1 MRSFCGICLLTFVG
15 ILSVCFPTHGQS
27 DPPSVKVADTTGIA
41 SPAQDERYRI
51 GFQDTLAIQIFR
63 HPELTQRVNV
73 NPNGTIN
80 LFKIEEPLIA
90 VCKTERELAVDI
102 AEAYKKDYLR
112 NPEVQVTAVEQKSQA
127 FGVVGAVEKP
137 GYYYITR
144 RIRLLEL
151 LALAGGPN
159 KEAGTRITVARAG
172 STSDCKADAATSAS
186 NDLQTIDFKL
196 KDVLE
201 GKSGIQMNPGDV
213 MAVMPADVVYMYGNV
228 NKQGQVKLTGPM
240 TLTQAIVSAEGLKPA
255 TKKDSVR
262 IIRQKTGTFER
273 EEMIFNL
280 NEIDKRKVNDP
291 FLEPND
297 IVAISEDKT
306 RSILNAIKNGVTQ
319 GIPSL
324 FYRVP

>member
-1 MRSFCGICLLTFVG
+1 MATFRFIVYFSVLFQFCAFAWA
-15 ILSVCFPTHGQS
+15 QA
-27 DPPSVKVADTTGIA
+27 DPPTTKVSGAGLAATHNSD
-41 SPAQDERYRI
+41 DRYRI
-51 GFQDTLAIQIFR
+51 GYQDTLAIQIFR
-63 HPELTQRVNV
+63 HPELTQKVNV
-73 NPNGTIN
+73 NPNGTIT
-80 LFKIEEPLIA
+80 LFRIEGPIMA
-90 VCKTERELAVDI
+90 VCKTEQELAADVAD
-102 AEAYKKDYLR
+102 AYRKDYLR

-144 RIRLLEL
+144 KIRLLEL

-159 KEAGTRITVARAG
+159 REAGTRITVARAG
-172 STSDCKADAATSAS
+172 STSDCKPSAVASAS
-186 NDLQTIDFKL
+186 DELQTIDFRL

-201 GKSGIQMNPGDV
+201 GKSGIQMQPGDV
-213 MAVMPADVVYMYGNV
+213 MAVLPADVVYMYGNV

-255 TKKDSVR
+255 TKKESVR

-273 EEMIFNL
+273 EELVFNL

-297 IVAISEDKT
+297 IVAVSVDATK
-306 RSILNAIKNGVTQ
+306 SILNTIKNSVTQ